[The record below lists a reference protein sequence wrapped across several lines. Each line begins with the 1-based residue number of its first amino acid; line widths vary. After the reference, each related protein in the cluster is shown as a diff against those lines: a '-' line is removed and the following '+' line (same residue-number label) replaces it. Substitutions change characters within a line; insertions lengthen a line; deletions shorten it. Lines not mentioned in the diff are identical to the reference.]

1 LKIAGPVMFSKNKNK
16 KEGSRLPFSMRR
28 TCPGL
33 AILLGAMFTSGLI
46 LRSSSPFEIY
56 KYSRDKDGVVYSS
69 STQDA
74 KKDLE
79 LEGERV
85 QFRLGPDFEKYD
97 QVIRKIAEG
106 YNVDR
111 ALVKAVIKVESNF
124 NPTAVARAGAKGLMQ
139 LMPGTASILGV
150 NDSFNPEENIRGGVR
165 HLRYL
170 LDLFKGDLQM
180 VLAGYNAGENM
191 VFLHHGIPPLKET
204 QIYVQRVLRHFQ
216 DYSSESR
223 TTRTAAAKGD
233 EEV

>member
-1 LKIAGPVMFSKNKNK
+1 MRNKNHNK
-16 KEGSRLPFSMRR
+16 KGGNILPFSMRR
-28 TCPGL
+28 TYPAL
-33 AILLGAMFTSGLI
+33 VILLGAMFTLGLI

-56 KYSRDKDGVVYSS
+56 KYSEDKDGVVYLSN
-69 STQDA
+69 TPDA
-74 KKDLE
+74 RKNLVLE
-79 LEGERV
+79 EEWV

-97 QVIRKIAEG
+97 QVIRKVAER

-124 NPTAVARAGAKGLMQ
+124 NPTAVSRAGAKGLMQ
-139 LMPGTASILGV
+139 LMPETASALGV
-150 NDSFNPEENIRGGVR
+150 NDSFNPEENIRGGAR

-180 VLAGYNAGENM
+180 ALAGYNAGENT
-191 VFLHHGIPPLKET
+191 VFLYNGIPPRKET
-204 QIYVQRVLRHFQ
+204 QTYVQRVLRHFQ

-223 TTRTAAAKGD
+223 TTGTAATTGD